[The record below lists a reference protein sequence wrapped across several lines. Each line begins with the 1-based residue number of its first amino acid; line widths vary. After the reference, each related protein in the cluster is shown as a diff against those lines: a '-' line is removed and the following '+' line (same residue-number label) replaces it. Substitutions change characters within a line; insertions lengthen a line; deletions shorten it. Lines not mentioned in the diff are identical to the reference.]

1 MGLISNFSK
10 FNFVL
15 GIFILKHTKFAELFL
30 DILYIPAERFAD
42 LLPHGDGGEEE
53 VGHVKPG
60 RPGRRQPL
68 QPENKNK
75 LFTIMIIIIFNI
87 VIIIILITIIII
99 IIIIV

>member
-1 MGLISNFSK
+1 MNVKQLIFNFSK

-15 GIFILKHTKFAELFL
+15 GIFILKHTKAELFL
-30 DILYIPAERFAD
+30 DILDMLDIPAERFAD

-68 QPENKNK
+68 QPENKTKFQN
-75 LFTIMIIIIFNI
+75 
-87 VIIIILITIIII
+87 
-99 IIIIV
+99 